1 MPCSFKPLRVC
12 IIKSGCMLALL
23 IPLFVGALNSGYA
36 QLPPSTGA
44 PRVGQKAP
52 AFILSGQDGKQV
64 SLAELLKP
72 AAGASKKSGGLILI
86 FYRGY
91 W

>member
-1 MPCSFKPLRVC
+1 MPSSFKPLRVC
-12 IIKSGCMLALL
+12 VLKLGLMLALL
-23 IPLFVGALNSGYA
+23 ILISFGALNSGYA

-44 PRVGQKAP
+44 PHAGQKAP
-52 AFILSGQDGKQV
+52 GFTLPDQDGKPV